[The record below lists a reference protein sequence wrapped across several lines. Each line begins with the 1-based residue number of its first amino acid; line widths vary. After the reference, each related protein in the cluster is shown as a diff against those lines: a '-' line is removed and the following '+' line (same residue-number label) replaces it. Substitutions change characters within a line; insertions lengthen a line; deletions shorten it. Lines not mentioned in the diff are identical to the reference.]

1 MVLPPV
7 SAVAIVLLL
16 RQSTDTRLN
25 LPRVKAA
32 CAISCISLPTV
43 PNYES
48 DPQCCVSFLV
58 KISMSLHCFERQR
71 SLLFKQGPSRTQ
83 ITEPF
88 KRGGYH
94 GPSA

>member
-1 MVLPPV
+1 MVLLSV

-16 RQSTDTRLN
+16 RQSTDTGLN

-58 KISMSLHCFERQR
+58 KISMPLHCFER
-71 SLLFKQGPSRTQ
+71 
-83 ITEPF
+83 
-88 KRGGYH
+88 
-94 GPSA
+94 

>member
-43 PNYES
+43 PVPNYES
-48 DPQCCVSFLV
+48 DPQCCVSFLL
-58 KISMSLHCFERQR
+58 KISMPLHCFER
-71 SLLFKQGPSRTQ
+71 
-83 ITEPF
+83 
-88 KRGGYH
+88 
-94 GPSA
+94 